1 MDRLTDI
8 EMERQID
15 RQMDRLIDIHMERQ
29 TDKWTD

>member
-1 MDRLTDI
+1 MDRLMDI

-29 TDKWTD
+29 ID

>member
-15 RQMDRLIDIHMERQ
+15 EQMDRLIDIHMERQ
-29 TDKWTD
+29 ID